1 MKVAQR
7 SLLMG
12 SMCDSYAAILKVAV
26 HDSVQDT
33 LVEQHSLRTYN
44 VPHVRFSAKV
54 GTALKVELV

>member
-1 MKVAQR
+1 
-7 SLLMG
+7 MG

-33 LVEQHSLRTYN
+33 FVEQHSLRTYN